1 MDFYTYVVDSD
12 LKLND
17 WLNNTPGNDYTHVY
31 IAPGRWK
38 LDYDRVPRQSEWYLV
53 EYPLLDTIGTKTIE
67 GVSGSVICDDDY
79 EGYLKSGVNLFN
91 YNTLNYTNYIK
102 GITVELNHVESYSGG
117 YIFRKCANVYD
128 CNIINLCHSN
138 DDSNTIRSCEIFF
151 SECINIHDNFIK
163 FGTTSTYSGQYG
175 SFSIFENCV
184 NITNCIVEYIQDS
197 DNVYVTSDDGYNYY
211 FDNCKNIYN
220 VIFYTDSPTEKLKL
234 NGMLEFSVNHSCNL
248 MHVINK
254 TDYVTD
260 SDYGQYA
267 GINNNGIDNV
277 YECSA
282 RKSFDEYSTGISH
295 CMGLDKYSDSE
306 TIPSPI
312 IGGFWR
318 KTIYSGD
325 APHSSSW
332 PRYSNANHV
341 HTSSQTVSQYAALNT
356 ADGGYNNFK
365 IEYTQ

>member
-163 FGTTSTYSGQYG
+163 FGSKPKKAILQLCNSSKKISYISLYSYILSGDFNNKFSPFE
-175 SFSIFENCV
+175 SF
-184 NITNCIVEYIQDS
+184 
-197 DNVYVTSDDGYNYY
+197 
-211 FDNCKNIYN
+211 
-220 VIFYTDSPTEKLKL
+220 
-234 NGMLEFSVNHSCNL
+234 
-248 MHVINK
+248 
-254 TDYVTD
+254 
-260 SDYGQYA
+260 
-267 GINNNGIDNV
+267 
-277 YECSA
+277 
-282 RKSFDEYSTGISH
+282 
-295 CMGLDKYSDSE
+295 
-306 TIPSPI
+306 I
-312 IGGFWR
+312 IGIFLL
-318 KTIYSGD
+318 
-325 APHSSSW
+325 
-332 PRYSNANHV
+332 V
-341 HTSSQTVSQYAALNT
+341 LV
-356 ADGGYNNFK
+356 
-365 IEYTQ
+365 